1 MKKSLSNQQIAYISR
16 QLAFALNSGIS
27 LKAALVFLA
36 GECREK
42 KVALFLQ
49 QLGEKISA
57 GQSPGSSILAMN
69 FRLSPLFVEFV
80 LLGEQQGN
88 MALVM
93 EQAAEHF
100 EKQNKLRNMLWTAL
114 LYPVLVLSFLLL
126 AIISMLLF
134 VLPSIMQT
142 YHNLQAEIPALTAKL
157 LFFSQW
163 LQQAWPKVMLVG
175 FLLLGILVW
184 QYPRW
189 RYFTDKIPFFGQLYR
204 QYFYIQFAQA
214 LGLMLNNGMLL
225 KQSLNALQIIFAQK
239 IYLPQL
245 VKLYLTVDGGDTF
258 AAGIAHCQF
267 IPKLAKQML
276 SVAAESGQL
285 GICLLRQ
292 QEYYQQD
299 LEEKLL
305 RMVKMLE
312 PMLIMF
318 LGLFILLMAGSLFLP
333 LIQSYQYLL

>member
-1 MKKSLSNQQIAYISR
+1 MKKSLSNQQIAYLSR
-16 QLAFALNSGIS
+16 QLAFALSSGIS
-27 LKAALVFLA
+27 LKAALFFLA

-49 QLGEKISA
+49 ELGEKISA
-57 GQSPGSSILAMN
+57 GQAPGASIRTMN
-69 FRLSPLFVEFV
+69 FRLPPIFVEFV

-88 MALVM
+88 MAVVM

-100 EKQNKLRNMLWTAL
+100 ERQNKLRNMLWTAL
-114 LYPVLVLSFLLL
+114 LYPLLVLGFLVL
-126 AIISMLLF
+126 AVFSMLIF

-142 YHNLQAEIPALTAKL
+142 YQNLQAEIPPLTARL
-157 LFFSQW
+157 LLISQW
-163 LQQAWPKVMLVG
+163 LQNEWSKLILGSILLVLI
-175 FLLLGILVW
+175 LLW
-184 QYPRW
+184 QYPKW
-189 RYFTDKIPFFGQLYR
+189 RYLTDKIPLYGKLYQ

-225 KQSLNALQIIFAQK
+225 KQSLNSLQIIFERQ
-239 IYLPQL
+239 IFLPQL
-245 VKLYLTVDGGDTF
+245 QNLYYTVDCGESF
-258 AAGIAHCQF
+258 AQGIEDCRF

-285 GICLLRQ
+285 GACLLRQ

-299 LEEKLL
+299 LEERLL
-305 RMVKMLE
+305 RMVKLLE

-318 LGLFILLMAGSLFLP
+318 LGLFILLIAGSLFLP

>member
-1 MKKSLSNQQIAYISR
+1 MKKYLSNQQIAYISR
-16 QLAFALNSGIS
+16 QLAFALSSGLS
-27 LKAALVFLA
+27 LKAALTLLA

-42 KVALFLQ
+42 KVALFLKL
-49 QLGEKISA
+49 LGEKISA
-57 GQSPGSSILAMN
+57 GQAPGASLLEIN
-69 FRLSPLFVEFV
+69 FHLPPLFVEFV

-88 MALVM
+88 MAMVM

-114 LYPVLVLSFLLL
+114 LYPLLVLGFLLL
-126 AIISMLLF
+126 AVIMMLLF

-142 YHNLQAEIPALTAKL
+142 YQNLQTEIPPLTAKI

-163 LQQAWPKVMLVG
+163 LQEEWSKVILG
-175 FLLLGILVW
+175 GILLLFFLIW

-189 RYFTDKIPFFGQLYR
+189 RYLTDKLPFYGKLYR

-225 KQSLNALQIIFAQK
+225 KQSLKSLQIIFDRQ
-239 IYLPQL
+239 IFLPQL
-245 VKLYLTVDGGDTF
+245 AKLYQAVDRGDSF
-258 AAGIAHCQF
+258 AEGIASCHF

-285 GICLLRQ
+285 PVCLLRQ

-299 LEEKLL
+299 LEEQLL

-318 LGLFILLMAGSLFLP
+318 LGVFILLMAGSLFLP

>member
-134 VLPSIMQT
+134 VLRMGFCSADGFCPADSPASPLDHGRCNAPAPSG
-142 YHNLQAEIPALTAKL
+142 KFSL
-157 LFFSQW
+157 LSQNRIFHR
-163 LQQAWPKVMLVG
+163 LV
-175 FLLLGILVW
+175 
-184 QYPRW
+184 
-189 RYFTDKIPFFGQLYR
+189 
-204 QYFYIQFAQA
+204 
-214 LGLMLNNGMLL
+214 
-225 KQSLNALQIIFAQK
+225 
-239 IYLPQL
+239 
-245 VKLYLTVDGGDTF
+245 
-258 AAGIAHCQF
+258 
-267 IPKLAKQML
+267 
-276 SVAAESGQL
+276 
-285 GICLLRQ
+285 
-292 QEYYQQD
+292 
-299 LEEKLL
+299 
-305 RMVKMLE
+305 
-312 PMLIMF
+312 
-318 LGLFILLMAGSLFLP
+318 
-333 LIQSYQYLL
+333 